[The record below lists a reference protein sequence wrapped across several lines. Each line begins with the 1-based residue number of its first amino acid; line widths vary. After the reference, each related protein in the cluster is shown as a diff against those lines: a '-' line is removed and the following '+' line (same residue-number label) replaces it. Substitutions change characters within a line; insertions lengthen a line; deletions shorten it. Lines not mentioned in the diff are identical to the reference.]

1 LRRKYVLSK
10 PGNIETEAE
19 YFDYIVRQ
27 IHMLPA
33 EHTFPQYGI
42 TSFNREL
49 SPFGAGYKISQLH
62 FSDESYYNVR
72 QPDQGAHA

>member
-1 LRRKYVLSK
+1 
-10 PGNIETEAE
+10 
-19 YFDYIVRQ
+19 
-27 IHMLPA
+27 
-33 EHTFPQYGI
+33 
-42 TSFNREL
+42 L